1 MKFFNKKPYLI
12 AEIGV
17 NHNGSL
23 PLALKSIEQAA
34 KSGADAVKF
43 QMFNTEEFM
52 SDKKINYKYKTKKG
66 FKSENMFKMF
76 KRLEF
81 SDKWLKKILYTCKKH
96 KVDFLSSVADI
107 KTADLVNRLKVKA
120 IKLSSEDLI
129 NYPLVE
135 YVASLRR
142 KTILSTG
149 MADENEIKRAIG
161 YFKKFKTPF
170 ILLHCVSVY
179 PTPDEET
186 NLLRMVSLSKKFKT
200 QVGFSDHTIG
210 IQASIAAVIL
220 GAAVIEKHFTLSKNL
235 VGPDHQLSMDPKE
248 FKSLHDNVKKAQII
262 LGNKSILPSKTE
274 KKTKKI
280 FRRSVT
286 ALKNIKKGE
295 KYSKYNICLKRPAN
309 GLHPKY
315 LNFLLGKK
323 AKINIKINSKIQKK
337 HLI

>member
-1 MKFFNKKPYLI
+1 MRITGGEPLLQQSTWKLFENISKYPLPDL
-12 AEIGV
+12 EI
-17 NHNGSL
+17 
-23 PLALKSIEQAA
+23 
-34 KSGADAVKF
+34 
-43 QMFNTEEFM
+43 NTNSNLGM
-52 SDKKINYKYKTKKG
+52 TNRIV
-66 FKSENMFKMF
+66 
-76 KRLEF
+76 KRLSKYVKEF
-81 SDKWLKKILYTCKKH
+81 
-96 KVDFLSSVADI
+96 
-107 KTADLVNRLKVKA
+107 
-120 IKLSSEDLI
+120 E
-129 NYPLVE
+129 
-135 YVASLRR
+135 
-142 KTILSTG
+142 
-149 MADENEIKRAIG
+149 DENEIKRAIG

-337 HLI
+337 HFI